1 MKMKSQGEGDEIAGS
16 EIEMKSSWGRDEI
29 KVEGGTTKDPLTF
42 YYRDG
47 LDCFK
52 FLLANP
58 LLADYMDYTPR
69 REYANEDKS
78 KWLYNEMMTGDLA
91 WNLQVRILALIVR

>member
-1 MKMKSQGEGDEIAGS
+1 MI
-16 EIEMKSSWGRDEI
+16 EIE
-29 KVEGGTTKDPLTF
+29 GGDTKDPLTL

-58 LLADYMDYTPR
+58 LLAEYVDFSPR
-69 REYANEDKS
+69 HEYVGEDKS
-78 KWLYNEMMTGDLA
+78 ERLYNEMMTGDRA
-91 WNLQVRILALIVR
+91 WTLQVYLFQASNAKCSYSAERVGTS